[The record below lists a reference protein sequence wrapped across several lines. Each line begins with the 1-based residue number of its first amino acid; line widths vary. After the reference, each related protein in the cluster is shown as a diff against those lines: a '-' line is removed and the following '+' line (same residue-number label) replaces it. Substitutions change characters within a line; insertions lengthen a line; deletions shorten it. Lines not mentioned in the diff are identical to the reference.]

1 MAYTLNS
8 VTLSGNLTRDPEV
21 RQAGDTSVVK
31 FGIAH
36 NERVKQ
42 NGEWTD
48 RASFF
53 DVTFFGAFGES
64 VARQVGKGSPVVV
77 VGQLRQRTW
86 EQDGTKRSAVE
97 IIGRDIVTGERKG
110 HPENPGG
117 GSFRTA
123 DQAAAAIGETFG
135 GTRHGA
141 APAEDDGIPF

>member
-1 MAYTLNS
+1 MSYGANS
-8 VTLSGNLTRDPEV
+8 VTISGNLTRDPEV

-36 NERVKQ
+36 NERVRQ

-48 RASFF
+48 RASYF

-64 VARQVGKGSPVVV
+64 VAKQVGKGSPVVV

-86 EQDGTKRSAVE
+86 EQDGAKRSAVE

-117 GSFRTA
+117 GGSSA
-123 DQAAAAIGETFG
+123 PPVIG
-135 GTRHGA
+135 GTRHGVDNGYGTQDTD
-141 APAEDDGIPF
+141 PDPIPF